1 MRASLL
7 LLLLTIGGP
16 VRAQVDS
23 LREALNGQ
31 RVDTIRLVLL
41 DRLTSAHLFKDPD
54 SALHYGQ
61 RMFDLAEEL
70 GAGWRSARALNL
82 MGRAHHLKGAHA
94 PALACFQEALKRF
107 ERSGN
112 RRSVAATRSN
122 IGSLYTD
129 EGRLEKAIEAYRA
142 SMAAY
147 REVGDVTWEMGA
159 AFGLAEVY
167 ERMGVTDSA
176 QALYGR
182 AAVVLAGIDAREHA
196 AMARLEQARLVLGLH
211 RDSLAEAFYRD
222 ALALLGASDND
233 FARCSILSGR
243 ARALVRLGRDE
254 EARPLFL
261 EALRIAHRSAFR
273 QELADLGLAL
283 SGLYERTGE
292 PDSALFH
299 LRLHMQWKD
308 SLFSAERARAIVEVQ
323 ERFDSERKD
332 VALAHQQALLARRS
346 MLIRVIAAAA
356 VLLLLAALLSWRAYR
371 TKKRTSE
378 QLADRNAVIGAAL
391 KEKELLLHELHHR
404 VKNNMQTVGSL
415 LRLQA
420 REESD
425 QGTRAALHEAMM
437 RVKSLALVHQDL
449 YRDAA
454 LTRVHMDAYIGK
466 LARGLLRSHAMDQRI
481 TLALDVRPVRL
492 QVDSAVPLGLILN
505 ELITNALKHA
515 FPSTP
520 GRDAHDDTLAIALHD
535 QGDMLVLEVRDN
547 GVGYEAGGRTGAG
560 DAQRLSGTGI
570 LATFA
575 ETLRAEWTVRSD
587 GGTTVRFAVRNFTR
601 A

>member
-7 LLLLTIGGP
+7 LLLLLVGGP

-23 LREALNGQ
+23 LREALNGET
-31 RVDTIRLVLL
+31 VDTLRLAML
-41 DRLTSAHLFKDPD
+41 DRLASAHLFKDPD

-70 GAGWRSARALNL
+70 GVGWRSARALNL

-94 PALACFQEALKRF
+94 PALACFHDALRRF

-147 REVGDVTWEMGA
+147 HEVGDVIWEMGA
-159 AFGLAEVY
+159 AYGLAEVY
-167 ERMGVTDSA
+167 ERMGEDDSA

-182 AAVVLAGIDAREHA
+182 AADVLARIDAREHA

-233 FARCSILSGR
+233 FARCSILSGL
-243 ARALVRLGRDE
+243 ARALVRLGRDA

-261 EALRIAHRSAFR
+261 LALRIAGRSDFR

-283 SGLYERTGE
+283 SRLCERAGE
-292 PDSALFH
+292 PDSALSYLKLH
-299 LRLHMQWKD
+299 LQWRD

-332 VALAHQQALLARRS
+332 VAIAHQQALLDRRS
-346 MLIRVIAAAA
+346 TLIRVVAAAA
-356 VLLLLAALLSWRAYR
+356 AMLLLAALLAWRAYR
-371 TKKRTSE
+371 LKKRTSDL
-378 QLADRNAVIGAAL
+378 LAGRNALIGAAL

-449 YRDAA
+449 YRDAS
-454 LTRVHMDAYIGK
+454 LTGVHMDAYIGK

-481 TLALDVRPVRL
+481 ALALDVQPVRL

-520 GRDAHDDTLAIALHD
+520 GRGAHDDTLAIALRD
-535 QGDMLVLEVRDN
+535 QGDLLVLEVRDN
-547 GVGYEAGGRTGAG
+547 GVGYRAHNPAGPD

-575 ETLRAEWTVRSD
+575 ETLRAEWTVLSN
-587 GGTTVRFAVRNFTR
+587 GGTTVRFAVRNFAR